1 MERKVTYTFE
11 LENGSRWEYQL
22 MFDSEHRYISPPQ
35 ATQREWTRLDFNKCP
50 HCPLQSSSSPQCPV
64 ARNLDSVV
72 EDSKSTLS
80 YTRAVVTVVTKE
92 RSYSK
97 ACATQE
103 GLRSLFGLLMASS
116 GCPHLD
122 WLRPLAR
129 FHLPFGDAD
138 ESLFRILSLQLL
150 EAFFS
155 GKGDSMPQCAKEIEA
170 RYKKVETVNHTFKKR
185 IRDHCEKD
193 ADKNAIAAL
202 DVFVQMFN
210 FQAESN
216 FSSLRK
222 YFSAK

>member
-1 MERKVTYTFE
+1 
-11 LENGSRWEYQL
+11 

-92 RSYSK
+92 KSTRK
-97 ACATQE
+97 PAPPKRGCAPCSGFLWHQAAVRISI
-103 GLRSLFGLLMASS
+103 GFG
-116 GCPHLD
+116 
-122 WLRPLAR
+122 PLAR

-170 RYKKVETVNHTFKKR
+170 QIHERQLIIPSR
-185 IRDHCEKD
+185 
-193 ADKNAIAAL
+193 NA
-202 DVFVQMFN
+202 
-210 FQAESN
+210 
-216 FSSLRK
+216 
-222 YFSAK
+222 SAITARRTPTRMRLPR